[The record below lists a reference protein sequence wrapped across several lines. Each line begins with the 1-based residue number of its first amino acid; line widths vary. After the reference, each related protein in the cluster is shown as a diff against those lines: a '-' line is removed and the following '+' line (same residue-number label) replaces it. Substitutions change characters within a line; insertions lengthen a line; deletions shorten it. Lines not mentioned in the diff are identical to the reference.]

1 MRERWEIPKAV
12 RRPAIERL
20 VKIINDP
27 EAGHREVTGAIRALL
42 AASKINLANIPGSIK
57 ALEFGDL
64 EGRMTEIE
72 RKIKER
78 GTDGAG

>member
-27 EAGHREVTGAIRALL
+27 EAGHREATGAIRILL
-42 AASKINLANIPGSIK
+42 SASKINLASVSGSIK
-57 ALEFGDL
+57 ALEIADL
-64 EGRMTEIE
+64 DVRVTELE
-72 RKIKER
+72 RADEKRK
-78 GTDGAG
+78 GTGG